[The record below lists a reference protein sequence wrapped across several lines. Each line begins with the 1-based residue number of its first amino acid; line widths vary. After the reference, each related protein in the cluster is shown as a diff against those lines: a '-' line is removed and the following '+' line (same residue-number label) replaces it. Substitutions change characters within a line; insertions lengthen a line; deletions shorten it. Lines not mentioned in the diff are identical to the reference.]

1 MAEVQMRGKVVA
13 ITGGARGIGL
23 ATVKL
28 LLSKGAKVG
37 AGDLE
42 LDALESA
49 FAELPSGSQTAT
61 FELDVSDR
69 ESFAEFLEGVEAE
82 LGPVDILINNAGV
95 MAMSPFHEESDEV
108 SERMLNVNLLG
119 PMYGMKLA
127 IPGMLER
134 GRGHIINV
142 VSTAGRFGIPGEV
155 MYSASKFGAFG
166 MTEAAAAEY
175 AKTPLEFTA
184 ICPVVVKTDLTLGV
198 NQTTRG
204 VPTLQPQDVAE
215 SILKAIHKPKVTL
228 YVPSNVKATYA
239 LAILLPRPVR
249 RWVEKFTRAD
259 RVMVDIDNDARADY
273 YARMFKNK
281 TPR

>member
-1 MAEVQMRGKVVA
+1 MAEIPLNGKVVA
-13 ITGGARGIGL
+13 LTGGARGIGL
-23 ATVKL
+23 ETVKML
-28 LLSKGAKVG
+28 LAGGAKVG

-49 FAELPSGSQTAT
+49 FEDLSGTTAT
-61 FELDVSDR
+61 FEVDVTDR
-69 ESFAEFLEGVEAE
+69 ESFAEFLEGVETA
-82 LGPVDILINNAGV
+82 LGPIDILVNNAGV
-95 MAMSPFHEESDEV
+95 MAMAPFHEEDDEV
-108 SERMLNVNLLG
+108 SERMLKVNLLG

-155 MYSASKFGAFG
+155 MYSASKFGAYG
-166 MTEAAAAEY
+166 MTDAAATEY
-175 AKTPLEFTA
+175 LKTPLEFTA
-184 ICPVVVKTDLTLGV
+184 ICPVVVKTDLTIGV

-215 SILKAIHKPKVTL
+215 AIIKAIHKPKVTV
-228 YVPSNVKATYA
+228 YVPSNVKITYA
-239 LAILLPRPVR
+239 LATIIPLKLR
-249 RWVEKFTRAD
+249 RVIEKFTRAD

-273 YARMFKNK
+273 YSRMFRSK

>member
-1 MAEVQMRGKVVA
+1 MAEIPLTGKVVA

-23 ATVKL
+23 ETAKL
-28 LLSKGAKVG
+28 LLAGGAKVG

-42 LDALESA
+42 PEALESA
-49 FAELPSGSQTAT
+49 FENLSGTTAT
-61 FELDVSDR
+61 FELDVTDR
-69 ESFAEFLEGVEAE
+69 ESFVEFLEGVEE
-82 LGPVDILINNAGV
+82 TLGPIDILINNAGV
-95 MAMSPFHEESDEV
+95 MAMNPFHEEGDEV
-108 SERMLNVNLLG
+108 SERMLKVNLLG

-175 AKTPLEFTA
+175 ANTPLKITA

-198 NQTTRG
+198 KQTTRG
-204 VPTLQPQDVAE
+204 VPTLEPHDVAE
-215 SILKAIHKPKVTL
+215 SIVRAIHKPKVTV
-228 YVPSNVKATYA
+228 YVPSNVKLTYA
-239 LAILLPRPVR
+239 LATLMPLPVR
-249 RWVEKFTRAD
+249 RLVEKFTRAD

-273 YARMFKNK
+273 YSRMFKSK